1 MLLCGYPFVH
11 VYIPISLQGQ
21 RHIGLGH
28 VTMTSFILS
37 ALLTPNMLGAE
48 ILGFRAL
55 VYGCGGRG
63 HGSAIIVHKGL
74 K

>member
-1 MLLCGYPFVH
+1 MYMAVLPACMSVH

-21 RHIGLGH
+21 HHIGLGH

-37 ALLTPNMLGAE
+37 ALMTPNTLGAE

-55 VYGCGGRG
+55 VYGCGAG
-63 HGSAIIVHKGL
+63 ATVQPL
-74 K
+74 